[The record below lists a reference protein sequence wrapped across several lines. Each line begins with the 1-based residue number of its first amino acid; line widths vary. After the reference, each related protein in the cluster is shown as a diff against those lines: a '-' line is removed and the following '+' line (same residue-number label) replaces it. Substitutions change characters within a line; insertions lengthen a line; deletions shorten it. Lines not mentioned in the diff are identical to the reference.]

1 MSDTTLALGQT
12 GPDVRRAQELL
23 NRDGAL
29 LTVDG
34 EFGPA
39 TEAAVKSCQLR
50 AGVAPTGTVN
60 PATWQVL
67 HALPEPCP
75 GIDTRA
81 VSFIAQA
88 EISSRTYYDQACARP
103 TWPGEE
109 SGITIGIGYD
119 LRFADA
125 FQANWGRLLSAAD
138 ITALDPWCGKLGT
151 KAGAAG
157 LRKVIVPWNAAWTV
171 FTSISLPSFVQQTR
185 DAFPGFDN
193 LPPLCRG
200 ALVSLVYNRGPSM
213 DGPRRADMRAIRDAV
228 QKGNF
233 AVVPGL
239 LRDMKR
245 LWPDSP
251 GLQARRE
258 AEATLF
264 EQGLR
269 EAAVA

>member
-1 MSDTTLALGQT
+1 
-12 GPDVRRAQELL
+12 DV
-23 NRDGAL
+23 
-29 LTVDG
+29 
-34 EFGPA
+34 P
-39 TEAAVKSCQLR
+39 
-50 AGVAPTGTVN
+50 PTGTVDA
-60 PATWQVL
+60 ATWQVL
-67 HALPEPCP
+67 HTLPEPCP

-81 VSFIAQA
+81 VTFIAQA

-103 TWPGEE
+103 TWPGAE

-125 FQANWGRLLSAAD
+125 FQADWGKLLIAAD
-138 ITALDPWCGKLGT
+138 ITALDPWCGKPGT
-151 KAGAAG
+151 PAAAAG
-157 LRKVIVPWNAAWTV
+157 LRAVVVPWNAAWTV
-171 FTSISLPSFVQQTR
+171 FTGISLPFFVQQTR
-185 DAFPGFDN
+185 AAFPGFDA

-213 DGPRRADMRAIRDAV
+213 DGPRRTDMRAIRDAV
-228 QKGNF
+228 QAGNF
-233 AVVPGL
+233 PLVPGL
-239 LRDMKR
+239 LRAMKR

-258 AEATLF
+258 AEAGLF